1 MGTRRRRIEGGD
13 GGTGK
18 LVGLLLGASSDV
30 VEENNDEEHA
40 AAHQVG
46 QHAELHVVDHFLCMG
61 AAKWQKLRRRIRF
74 NDHAQK
80 QE

>member
-1 MGTRRRRIEGGD
+1 
-13 GGTGK
+13 
-18 LVGLLLGASSDV
+18 

-61 AAKWQKLRRRIRF
+61 GCEMAKIKKNKIQL
-74 NDHAQK
+74 HAQ
-80 QE
+80 ETRVALRYVCVRSEDIWRTHCLDDDADRFRV